1 MTLDPAGGG
10 PSRRPADPVARALG
24 AGALVVATTACVF
37 AMAGASP
44 ATSERAQAPVAS
56 AAARRRA
63 TGRRPAALPGPST
76 RPRPLGILRLD
87 RRKRF
92 PASVL
97 PKVAAARRADR
108 LDGATRADLT
118 LTCAPATVDM
128 GTWCIDASPH
138 PVPPQDAGRDD
149 FFYATRACAA
159 AGGWLPSAAQLLGA
173 VERVKLA
180 GTIDDSELTATVDED
195 PADGRKDQREMSS
208 TLFTT
213 IAGSS
218 AAGSQGVTS
227 GSRGNPLAG
236 EPDPQTRPA
245 DPQPA
250 TVQYMTV
257 YDNRDKGGFA
267 GGRPI
272 TTPERFR
279 CAYAKPQGET
289 AEER

>member
-1 MTLDPAGGG
+1 MTSDPAGRDR
-10 PSRRPADPVARALG
+10 SRKADPVARALG
-24 AGALVVATTACVF
+24 AGSLAVAIAACVF

-44 ATSERAQAPVAS
+44 AQPEADRGAVAQ
-56 AAARRRA
+56 AAARRRGPA
-63 TGRRPAALPGPST
+63 RRSARLPGPST

-97 PKVAAARRADR
+97 PKVAAARSADR
-108 LDGATRADLT
+108 LGGATREQLT
-118 LTCAPATVDM
+118 LQCAPTTIDM
-128 GTWCIDASPH
+128 GTWCIDASPY
-138 PVPPQDAGRDD
+138 PVPPEDAGKDD
-149 FFYATRACAA
+149 FLYATRTCAA
-159 AGGWLPSAAQLLGA
+159 AGGWLPSAAQLIGA
-173 VERVKLA
+173 VDRVKLA
-180 GTIDDSELTATVDED
+180 GTIDDSELTATIDED

-227 GSRGNPLAG
+227 GSRGNPLSG
-236 EPDPQTRPA
+236 EPDPQPRPA
-245 DPQPA
+245 DPQPS

-267 GGRPI
+267 GGKPI
-272 TTPERFR
+272 NSPERFR
-279 CAYAKPQGET
+279 CAYAKPQGPT
-289 AEER
+289 VEER